1 MAKPKSKPGEFTYT
15 DYLRWPETERW
26 QLLDGHAHAM
36 APPSL
41 NHQRVVSRLI
51 SQLDQQLRG
60 KHCEA
65 LAAPVG
71 VRLPEAGTADEFTRT
86 VFEPDIVVV
95 CDPAKLDARGVRG
108 APDFIIEVLSPS
120 TASFDLIEK
129 RQRYDE
135 AGVRELWLIDIPS
148 GVITRYRQDTTQHPP
163 RFSAAEILR
172 AEGQIPVTAL
182 ENLSL
187 DLDFIAALRTEG
199 EI

>member
-1 MAKPKSKPGEFTYT
+1 MTKPGEFTYA
-15 DYLRWPETERW
+15 DYLRWPEGERW

-41 NHQRVVSRLI
+41 NHQRVVSELI
-51 SQLDQQLRG
+51 GQLREQLRG
-60 KHCEA
+60 KPCEA

-71 VRLPEAGTADEFTRT
+71 VRLPERGIADAFTRT

-95 CDPAKLDARGVRG
+95 CDPTKLDARGVRG

-129 RQRYDE
+129 RQAYDE

-148 GVITRYRQDTTQHPP
+148 GVITLYRQDATQDPP
-163 RFSAAEILR
+163 RFAPAEFRR
-172 AEGQIPVTAL
+172 AEAQIPVAAL
-182 ENLSL
+182 EGLSL
-187 DLDFIAALRTEG
+187 DLNFMAALRAQE
-199 EI
+199 EDA

>member
-1 MAKPKSKPGEFTYT
+1 MAETKTKAGEFTYA
-15 DYLRWPETERW
+15 DYLLWPEGERW

-65 LAAPVG
+65 LVAPVG
-71 VRLPEAGTADEFTRT
+71 VRLPERGIADDLTRT
-86 VFEPDIVVV
+86 VFEPDLIVV
-95 CDPAKLDARGVRG
+95 CDPAKLDTRGVRG

-129 RQRYDE
+129 RQRYDI

-148 GVITRYRQDTTQHPP
+148 GVVTIYRQQDARFAPP
-163 RFSAAEILR
+163 EIRR
-172 AEGQIPVTAL
+172 AEGRTEVAAL
-182 ENLSL
+182 SGLTL
-187 DLDFIAALRTEG
+187 DLDFMIALRAQDEPF
-199 EI
+199 